1 MMSDV
6 KPKLGQLSCELASLT
21 WGEVTSM
28 AVQLGVEF
36 PTLRQIGQDH
46 SELSVRILA
55 AMDNWLSN
63 DQKASWMKVVSALRT
78 IKKNV
83 LADDLEKKYC
93 SSTTNDCEW
102 NPSNQDTL
110 KGDTSQIL
118 LSTPEIRTPH

>member
-1 MMSDV
+1 MGVPLVMSAV
-6 KPKLGQLSCELASLT
+6 KPPKLGQLSCELASLT

-36 PTLRQIGQDH
+36 PTLRQIGQEH
-46 SELSVRILA
+46 SELSFRILA

-63 DQKASWMKVVSALRT
+63 DQKASWRKVVNALRT

-93 SSTTNDCEW
+93 SPVATDCEFS
-102 NPSNQDTL
+102 PVEPL
-110 KGDTSQIL
+110 
-118 LSTPEIRTPH
+118 